1 MGKRKRQSVGF
12 VFKAFMTFMIS
23 VMAVSCL
30 DEQAPGTYYVFDGQT
45 VADYLEQDEEHRFDS
60 FLYVLKKARLYGEL
74 ITYGDYTCF
83 APTNEAFE
91 KYLAEKNISSLDSL
105 SFEDCDTIARTHL
118 INQTIFL
125 SDQDE
130 GGLPSVNRLNRFL
143 TLSYFEDTLPDGTVR
158 PGRMINRESVIKQ
171 YDDTVQN
178 GVVHVVEKVIGV
190 ASDYIYDVVKANP
203 RTRMFFEVLKMVG
216 IEDSLQKWHDPTYK
230 VEGYDSLV
238 TGLVRKGGGSDYTIR
253 YLPERNY
260 GFTVLVEPDDVYKA
274 NNINTVDELIA
285 HVNEVYHESY
295 KTEYQQY
302 GDKYDTAWTDRRCPL
317 RRFVEYHILPFSVP
331 SVTNFNC
338 CEDIIKAR
346 VDAALLD
353 AEDYFETYSPHTLI
367 RVSRIM
373 ENGPYNGVYIN
384 RRGVGAQG
392 KGEIGRPFYRGI
404 KIEPVEK
411 EYSNE
416 GRNGYMFYI
425 DDILEYSDFIRN
437 DILNRRIRVD
447 CCTLSPDF
455 ITMGARQKQTSDNQ
469 GVGFLDPTNFYSFNS
484 DYTLWVRSA
493 IVANVS
499 YQGDGVDLIGNY
511 DIMLKLPP
519 VPHDGTWELRLSYRG
534 YSGCGVVQNYVGDN
548 PSNLMPCGIPTDLRL
563 SASENPNI
571 LWKPDDD
578 FKGDTVA
585 IEAYDKA
592 MHNRGYMKGPDS
604 HYTSNR
610 DTRFRHYSLLARRII
625 TTDYF
630 RADRDYY
637 LRMKLV
643 LDNANSEMNFDY
655 MEWCPK
661 SIYDFGEDKH

>member
-1 MGKRKRQSVGF
+1 MGIRKGKSVGF
-12 VFKAFMTFMIS
+12 VFKAFMTLMIS

-45 VADYLEQDEEHRFDS
+45 VADYLEQDEQHRFDS

-83 APTNEAFE
+83 APTDEAFE
-91 KYLAEKNISSLDSL
+91 KYLQEKNISSLDSL

-190 ASDYIYDVVKANP
+190 ASDYIFDVVKANP

-238 TGLVRKGGGSDYTIR
+238 TGLTRKGGGSDYTIR

-260 GFTVLVEPDDVYKA
+260 GFTVLAEPDDVYKA
-274 NNINTVDELIA
+274 HGINTVDDLIK

-302 GDKYDTAWTDRRCPL
+302 GDKYDTAWADRRCPL
-317 RRFVEYHILPFSVP
+317 HRFVEYHILPFSVP

-338 CEDIIKAR
+338 CDNIIKAR

-353 AEDYFETYSPHTLI
+353 AEDYFETFSPHTLI

-392 KGEIGRPFYRGI
+392 EGEIGRSFYRGI

-437 DILNRRIRVD
+437 NILDRRIRVD

-455 ITMGARQKQTSDNQ
+455 ITMGARQKETSGNE
-469 GVGFLDPTNFYSFNS
+469 GIGFLDPTNFYSFNS

-493 IVANVS
+493 IVSNIS

-534 YSGCGVVQNYVGDN
+534 YEGCGVVQNYVGDN
-548 PSNLMPCGIPTDLRL
+548 PSNLMPCGIPTDLRK
-563 SASENPNI
+563 SAAENPNI

-625 TTDYF
+625 TTDFF

-643 LDNANSEMNFDY
+643 LDNPNSEMNFDY